1 MKLIAV
7 GDNVTDCYLNE
18 GVFYPGGCCVNV
30 AVNSKRDGAEEVG
43 YLGVFGN
50 DVNAL
55 HIQDCLDKE
64 GVDHSMC
71 RTVMIQSSKPGVNI
85 DADGDRIFVEG
96 PKRTCQWLL
105 RLQLRR
111 DDLEYIRKFDIIHTC
126 CFSSIEPE
134 LPNLAKCGEVAYDF
148 SERRDEEYLRQ
159 VCPYLTYAFF
169 SGSDMTED
177 AVPSLQAFCQ
187 SLGVKVVGITR
198 GGEGA
203 VFSENG
209 TVYRQ
214 GITPTEVV
222 DTMGAGDS
230 FIAGFLTH
238 YGDHH
243 DMAAALA
250 FASERAAFTC
260 TQHGGFGYPHPFVEE
275 WPGYDGN

>member
-18 GVFYPGGCCVNV
+18 KVFYPGGCCVNV
-30 AVNSKRDGAEEVG
+30 AVNSKRAGAETVG

-50 DVNAL
+50 DVNAQ

-64 GVDHSMC
+64 GVDYSMC
-71 RTVMIQSSKPGVNI
+71 RTVMIQSSKPGVIN
-85 DADGDRIFVEG
+85 DETGDRIFVEG
-96 PKRTCQWLL
+96 PRRTCQWLL

-111 DDLEYIRKFDIIHTC
+111 DDLEYIRGYDIVHSC
-126 CFSSIEPE
+126 CYSSIEPE
-134 LPNLAKCGEVAYDF
+134 LEKLASCAEVSYDF
-148 SERRDEEYLRQ
+148 SENRDEYYLRT
-159 VCPYLTYAFF
+159 VCPHLTYAFF
-169 SGSDMTED
+169 SGSDMSEEEVTE
-177 AVPSLQAFCQ
+177 LQRLCH
-187 SLGVKVVGITR
+187 SLGVKIVGITR
-198 GGEGA
+198 GKDGA

-214 GITPTEVV
+214 GITPTKVV

-243 DMAAALA
+243 DMRAALA
-250 FASERAAFTC
+250 FASERAADTC
-260 TQHGGFGYPHPFVEE
+260 KVHGGFGYPHPFVEE